1 VTSIRL
7 GLFFVLLALGAS
19 ARAQDKSIVVAS
31 TTSTQDSGLF
41 GHILPLFQAK
51 TGITVK
57 VVAVGTGQAL
67 DIGRRCDA
75 DAVFVH
81 AKPEEEKFV
90 AEGYGVKRLQV
101 MYNDFVL
108 LGPKSDPA
116 RVRGGK
122 DIVEAF
128 RAIDRAGAP
137 FLSRGDDSGTNAAE
151 LAIWKT
157 TGLDPAHSKPSWY
170 RAIGQGMGATLNM
183 ASSAEAY
190 TLSDRGTWISFR
202 NKGDLEIIV
211 EGDNRL
217 SNQYGVILVNPQ
229 KCPAAKKEWA
239 QVFIGWLVSPEG
251 QNALASYRIA
261 GHQLFFPNASAEE
274 ASAVV
279 SPCEQFAWPV
289 NREIGMFAAAD
300 LQTVGT
306 GATVPAEQPA
316 LLLKLEPQEK
326 VSFIEPPERGA
337 RFDGAKAGVVSFNV
351 PKSGHYQVTLSA
363 DAWIDLIQDGHSLR
377 SLGSSGRRNCPSVR
391 KSVRFELQSGPAVL
405 QLSSVPENAIKVA
418 IVPAN

>member
-1 VTSIRL
+1 LRL
-7 GLFFVLLALGAS
+7 AFLFVLLGFGAGAS
-19 ARAQDKSIVVAS
+19 AEDKSIVVAS

-51 TGITVK
+51 TGIAVK

-67 DIGRRCDA
+67 EIGRRCDA

-90 AEGYGVKRLQV
+90 AEGYGVKRFQV

-108 LGPKSDPA
+108 VGPKSDPA

-122 DIVEAF
+122 DIVAAF

-137 FLSRGDDSGTNAAE
+137 FLSRGDESGTNVAE
-151 LAIWKT
+151 LAIWKAA
-157 TGLDPAHSKPSWY
+157 GLDPAHTKPSWY
-170 RAIGQGMGATLNM
+170 RAVGQGMGATLNM

-202 NKGDLEIIV
+202 NKGDLEILV

-217 SNQYGVILVNPQ
+217 FNQYGVILVNPQ
-229 KCPAAKKEWA
+229 KCPAVKKDWGQA
-239 QVFIGWLVSPEG
+239 FIDWLVSPEG
-251 QNALASYRIA
+251 QNALGSYKVD
-261 GHQLFFPNASAEE
+261 GHQLFFPNASAKE
-274 ASAVV
+274 ASAAIP
-279 SPCEQFAWPV
+279 PCEQFAWPV
-289 NREIGMFAAAD
+289 NREMGMFAAAD
-300 LQTVGT
+300 LQTLGT
-306 GATVPAEQPA
+306 GATVPAQQPGF
-316 LLLKLEPQEK
+316 LLKLEPQEK
-326 VSFIEPPERGA
+326 VSFVEPPERSA
-337 RFDGAKAGVVSFNV
+337 RFDGAKAGVVSFSV
-351 PKSGHYQVTLSA
+351 PRPGHYQVTLSA
-363 DAWIDLIQDGHSLR
+363 DAWIDLIQDRHTLR

-405 QLSSVPENAIKVA
+405 QLSSVPENTIKVA
-418 IVPAN
+418 ILPAN